1 MANTIRE
8 PKKSVILRYPDIVVG
23 VSRWVFVFSQFI
35 TSFEAASTACLQEAG
50 SQSRT
55 SKEIN
60 AVGCEKPIW
69 SPFRWRQIFMVKLW
83 TVCKCLS
90 QSIYLLS
97 RFWEYVGSKPRILI
111 ANAIENL
118 IKMWHISYKSNMEKF
133 EIYLILV
140 CTIAGQPLW
149 FLLLMVL
156 DKVKKDQK
164 RDYSR

>member
-8 PKKSVILRYPDIVVG
+8 PKKSVILRSPDIVVG

-90 QSIYLLS
+90 QSVFLLS
-97 RFWEYVGSKPRILI
+97 RFLGMRWIHTKNIYCQCHWKSDKNWRPFAVSESFLWTFVCCRDSFLRTV
-111 ANAIENL
+111 AVDNA
-118 IKMWHISYKSNMEKF
+118 
-133 EIYLILV
+133 
-140 CTIAGQPLW
+140 C
-149 FLLLMVL
+149 LL
-156 DKVKKDQK
+156 
-164 RDYSR
+164 